1 MKNIYGYWIDE
12 NNNRW
17 DEEKYTKLQAM
28 ANSKSLVDC
37 TDCTNCRY
45 CTDCTDC
52 RDCRDCTNCTDLQSV
67 QSQPQIYTTGKVGS
81 RYTQT
86 TFVFSEGKI
95 FVRCG
100 CFWGTVAEFE
110 LAVNVTHGDNEHG
123 IEYKKEIAK
132 AKILFEIEDK

>member
-37 TDCTNCRY
+37 TDCTNCR
-45 CTDCTDC
+45 
-52 RDCRDCTNCTDLQSV
+52 DCTNLQSV